1 MKTKTCKK
9 CGEVKLKTEF
19 DKRKDSIDGYRHICR
34 VCRIEKNKEW
44 NKVNRKKLLL
54 SMRKWRRANQE
65 KIKAYKKMKR
75 IIK

>member
-34 VCRIEKNKEW
+34 LCRIEKNKEW
-44 NKVNRKKLLL
+44 NRKHRKKLLL
-54 SMRKWRRANQE
+54 TMKKWRKANRE
-65 KIKAYKKMKR
+65 KIKEYKKNHR
-75 IIK
+75 